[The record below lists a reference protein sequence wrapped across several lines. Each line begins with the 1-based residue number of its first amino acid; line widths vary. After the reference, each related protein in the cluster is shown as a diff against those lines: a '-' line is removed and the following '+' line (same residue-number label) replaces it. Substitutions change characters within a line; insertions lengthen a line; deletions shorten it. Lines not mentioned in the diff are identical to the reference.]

1 MRVQDPREH
10 PPKTMV
16 SQVRYHP
23 RQGRE
28 HGQEHGCGRAEVQ
41 PQRAS
46 RRSNGRGT
54 GTRERDPN
62 PQSRWRQVKSTNHN
76 YDNQPRQR
84 LNRTSNVSRLEQNM
98 ANMRYT
104 SLGSTGVDASVLALG
119 AMTFG
124 SKDAWKLGGLGQD
137 IVDKMVSRAI
147 DAGINFFDTADVY
160 DEGESEKTLGKALQ
174 SYRDK
179 VLIATKVRG
188 KSGPGINEIGLS
200 RHHIQQAVRQS
211 LERLGTRWV
220 DLYQFH
226 SWDAHVP
233 LDESIEAMQ
242 DLIQEGLVNYPGVSN
257 FTAWQMATVQA
268 RAEERGFS
276 RYETAQMNY
285 SLLNRDVEHEILPF
299 LRYSKMRLLVWSP
312 LHGGVLSGKY
322 SKDSKPPGTRAGN
335 RGLFFPFFDEKTGFD
350 IVDRVKQVGKEQDAT
365 PAQVALSWLLSKGHI
380 VLVGAKTMEQFEE
393 NLGALDVNLSSDQIG
408 KLDELTRHR
417 VQYPNWMIE
426 RQSSGRTFPASEP
439 PWTRKN

>member
-1 MRVQDPREH
+1 
-10 PPKTMV
+10 
-16 SQVRYHP
+16 
-23 RQGRE
+23 
-28 HGQEHGCGRAEVQ
+28 
-41 PQRAS
+41 
-46 RRSNGRGT
+46 
-54 GTRERDPN
+54 
-62 PQSRWRQVKSTNHN
+62 
-76 YDNQPRQR
+76 
-84 LNRTSNVSRLEQNM
+84 
-98 ANMRYT
+98 
-104 SLGSTGVDASVLALG
+104 
-119 AMTFG
+119 
-124 SKDAWKLGGLGQD
+124 
-137 IVDKMVSRAI
+137 MVSRAI
-147 DAGINFFDTADVY
+147 DAGINLFDTADVY

-174 SYRDK
+174 PYRDK

-200 RHHIQQAVRQS
+200 RHHIRQAVRQS

-233 LDESIEAMQ
+233 IDESIEAMQ
-242 DLIQEGLVNYPGVSN
+242 DLVEEGLVNYPGVSN
-257 FTAWQMATVQA
+257 FTAWQIATVQA

-285 SLLNRDVEHEILPF
+285 SLLNRDVEHEILP
-299 LRYSKMRLLVWSP
+299 LLNYSKMSLLVWSP

-380 VLVGAKTMEQFEE
+380 VLVGAKTMGQFEE

-439 PWTRKN
+439 AWTRKN